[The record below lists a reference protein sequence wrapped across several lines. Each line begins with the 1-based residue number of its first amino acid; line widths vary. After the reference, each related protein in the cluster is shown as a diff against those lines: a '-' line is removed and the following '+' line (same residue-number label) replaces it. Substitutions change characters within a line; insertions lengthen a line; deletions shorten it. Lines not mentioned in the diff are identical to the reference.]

1 MVRQSIKSQIW
12 DHSNKVSTS
21 KDFKRSAGPSMPFES
36 TRIAFLPNKPHK
48 TDPGTIFHTF
58 EEKFS
63 NQFLHAKSKEATI
76 LSITHY
82 TPTIRKT
89 SLHNSSMQRARATIL
104 SITHYTPTIR
114 KTSLHNAWANLQ
126 WNRRWSTVSSSQWHK
141 QHRFTSK
148 FLTRLLIVRISSLAA
163 YP

>member
-1 MVRQSIKSQIW
+1 MVRQSVKSQIW

-89 SLHNSSMQRARATIL
+89 SLHNSSMQRAKGNYIKHHPL
-104 SITHYTPTIR
+104 YPNHKKNFTP
-114 KTSLHNAWANLQ
+114 Q
-126 WNRRWSTVSSSQWHK
+126 C
-141 QHRFTSK
+141 TSK
-148 FLTRLLIVRISSLAA
+148 LTMK
-163 YP
+163 